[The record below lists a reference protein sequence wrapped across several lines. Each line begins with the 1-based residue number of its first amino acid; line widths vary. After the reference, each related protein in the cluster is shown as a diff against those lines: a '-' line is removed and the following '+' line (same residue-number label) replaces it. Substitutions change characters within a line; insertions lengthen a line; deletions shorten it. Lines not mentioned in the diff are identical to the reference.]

1 MKSITLSP
9 QMPNLEEYNMQLTAT
24 DVTKVI
30 KGKTVL
36 SHINLSLNSGYVYG
50 FVGPN
55 ASGKTMLFRVL
66 SGLISATTGIVSLNG
81 KILKKAFPVLP
92 DLGILLEN
100 VSLYPELTGYEN
112 LDYLAKFNHKID
124 KAGIIEALQRV
135 GLDPADKRKYGK
147 YSLGMKQRLAIAQ
160 AVIER
165 PGILML
171 DEPTNAL
178 DQDSVKLIRGLIE
191 SEKDRGA
198 IVLLASHNKEDI
210 QLLCDHTFTMDGGA
224 IVGR

>member
-1 MKSITLSP
+1 
-9 QMPNLEEYNMQLTAT
+9 MQLTAT

-147 YSLGMKQRLAIAQ
+147 YSLGMKQRLTIAQ
-160 AVIER
+160 AVMER

-178 DQDSVKLIRGLIE
+178 DQDSVKVIRGLIK

>member
-1 MKSITLSP
+1 
-9 QMPNLEEYNMQLTAT
+9 MQLTAT

-92 DLGILLEN
+92 NLGILLEN

-147 YSLGMKQRLAIAQ
+147 YSLGMKQRLALAQ
-160 AVIER
+160 AVMVR
-165 PGILML
+165 PDILML

-178 DQDSVKLIRGLIE
+178 DQDSVKLIRGLIK

>member
-1 MKSITLSP
+1 
-9 QMPNLEEYNMQLTAT
+9 MQLTAT

-160 AVIER
+160 AVMER

-178 DQDSVKLIRGLIE
+178 DQDSVKVIRGLIK

>member
-1 MKSITLSP
+1 
-9 QMPNLEEYNMQLTAT
+9 MPNLEEYNMQLTAT

-92 DLGILLEN
+92 NLGILLEN

-147 YSLGMKQRLAIAQ
+147 YSLGMKQRLALAQ
-160 AVIER
+160 AVMER

>member
-1 MKSITLSP
+1 
-9 QMPNLEEYNMQLTAT
+9 MQLTAT

-81 KILKKAFPVLP
+81 IILKKAFPVLP

-160 AVIER
+160 AVMER

-178 DQDSVKLIRGLIE
+178 DQDSVKLIRGLIK

>member
-1 MKSITLSP
+1 
-9 QMPNLEEYNMQLTAT
+9 MQLTAT

-50 FVGPN
+50 FIGPN
-55 ASGKTMLFRVL
+55 ASGKTMLFRAL
-66 SGLISATTGIVSLNG
+66 SGLMSVTAGVVSLDG
-81 KILKKAFPVLP
+81 IILKKDFPVLP
-92 DLGILLEN
+92 NLGILLEN
-100 VSLYPELTGYEN
+100 VLLYPELTGYEN
-112 LDYLAKFNHKID
+112 LEYLARFNRKVD
-124 KAGIIEALQRV
+124 KTGIIDALRRV
-135 GLDPADKRKYGK
+135 GLEPTDKRKYGK

-160 AVIER
+160 AVMER
-165 PGILML
+165 PDILML

-178 DQDSVKLIRGLIE
+178 DQDSVKLIRGLIK

-210 QLLCDHTFTMDGGA
+210 QLLCDHTFTMDSGA

>member
-160 AVIER
+160 AVMER

-210 QLLCDHTFTMDGGA
+210 QLLCDHTFTMDSGA

>member
-1 MKSITLSP
+1 
-9 QMPNLEEYNMQLTAT
+9 MPNLEGYNMQLTAT

-160 AVIER
+160 AVMER

-178 DQDSVKLIRGLIE
+178 DQDSVKLIRGLIK

>member
-1 MKSITLSP
+1 
-9 QMPNLEEYNMQLTAT
+9 MPNLEEYNMQLTAT

-147 YSLGMKQRLAIAQ
+147 
-160 AVIER
+160 
-165 PGILML
+165 
-171 DEPTNAL
+171 
-178 DQDSVKLIRGLIE
+178 
-191 SEKDRGA
+191 
-198 IVLLASHNKEDI
+198 
-210 QLLCDHTFTMDGGA
+210 
-224 IVGR
+224 

>member
-1 MKSITLSP
+1 
-9 QMPNLEEYNMQLTAT
+9 MQLTAT

-160 AVIER
+160 AVMER

-210 QLLCDHTFTMDGGA
+210 QLLCDHTFTMDSGA

>member
-1 MKSITLSP
+1 
-9 QMPNLEEYNMQLTAT
+9 MPNLEEYNMQLTAT

-92 DLGILLEN
+92 NLGILLEN

-160 AVIER
+160 AVMER

-178 DQDSVKLIRGLIE
+178 DQDSVKLIRGLIK

>member
-1 MKSITLSP
+1 
-9 QMPNLEEYNMQLTAT
+9 MQLTAT

-92 DLGILLEN
+92 NLGILLEN

-147 YSLGMKQRLAIAQ
+147 YSLGMKQRLALAQ
-160 AVIER
+160 AVMER
-165 PGILML
+165 PDILML

-178 DQDSVKLIRGLIE
+178 DQDSVKLIRGLIK

>member
-1 MKSITLSP
+1 
-9 QMPNLEEYNMQLTAT
+9 MQLTAT

-92 DLGILLEN
+92 NLGILLEN

-160 AVIER
+160 AVMER
-165 PGILML
+165 PDILML

>member
-1 MKSITLSP
+1 
-9 QMPNLEEYNMQLTAT
+9 MQLTAT

-81 KILKKAFPVLP
+81 KVLKKAFPVLP

-160 AVIER
+160 AVMER
-165 PGILML
+165 PDILML

-191 SEKDRGA
+191 SEKARGA

>member
-1 MKSITLSP
+1 
-9 QMPNLEEYNMQLTAT
+9 MQLTAT

-92 DLGILLEN
+92 NLGILLEN

-147 YSLGMKQRLAIAQ
+147 YSLGMKQRLALAQ
-160 AVIER
+160 AVMER
-165 PGILML
+165 PDILML

-178 DQDSVKLIRGLIE
+178 DQDSVKLIRGMIK

-210 QLLCDHTFTMDGGA
+210 QLLCDHTFTMDGGV

>member
-1 MKSITLSP
+1 
-9 QMPNLEEYNMQLTAT
+9 MPNLEEYNMQLTAT

-92 DLGILLEN
+92 NLGILLEN

-160 AVIER
+160 AVMER
-165 PGILML
+165 PDILML

-191 SEKDRGA
+191 SEKERGA

>member
-1 MKSITLSP
+1 
-9 QMPNLEEYNMQLTAT
+9 MPNLEEYNMQLTAT

-160 AVIER
+160 AVMER

>member
-1 MKSITLSP
+1 
-9 QMPNLEEYNMQLTAT
+9 MQLTAT

-55 ASGKTMLFRVL
+55 ASGQTMLFRVL

-160 AVIER
+160 AVMER

-178 DQDSVKLIRGLIE
+178 DQDSVKVIRGLIK

>member
-1 MKSITLSP
+1 
-9 QMPNLEEYNMQLTAT
+9 MQLTAT

-160 AVIER
+160 AVMER

-178 DQDSVKLIRGLIE
+178 DQDSVKVIRGLIK

-210 QLLCDHTFTMDGGA
+210 QLLCDYTFTMDGGA

>member
-1 MKSITLSP
+1 
-9 QMPNLEEYNMQLTAT
+9 MQLTAT

-30 KGKTVL
+30 KGKTVI

-160 AVIER
+160 AVMER

-178 DQDSVKLIRGLIE
+178 DQDSVKLIRGLIK

>member
-1 MKSITLSP
+1 
-9 QMPNLEEYNMQLTAT
+9 MQLTAT

-160 AVIER
+160 AVMER

>member
-1 MKSITLSP
+1 
-9 QMPNLEEYNMQLTAT
+9 MQLTAT

-36 SHINLSLNSGYVYG
+36 SHINLSLNSGYVYE
-50 FVGPN
+50 FIGPN
-55 ASGKTMLFRVL
+55 ASGKTMLFRAL
-66 SGLISATTGIVSLNG
+66 SGLMSVTAGVVSLDG
-81 KILKKAFPVLP
+81 KILKKDFPVLP
-92 DLGILLEN
+92 NLGILLEN
-100 VSLYPELTGYEN
+100 VLLYPELTGYEN
-112 LDYLAKFNHKID
+112 LEYLARFNHKVD
-124 KAGIIEALQRV
+124 KTGIIDALRRV
-135 GLDPADKRKYGK
+135 GLEPTDKRKYGK

-160 AVIER
+160 AVMER
-165 PGILML
+165 PDILML

-178 DQDSVKLIRGLIE
+178 DQDSVKLIRGLIK

-210 QLLCDHTFTMDGGA
+210 QLLCDHTFTMDSGA

>member
-1 MKSITLSP
+1 
-9 QMPNLEEYNMQLTAT
+9 MQLTAT
-24 DVTKVI
+24 DVTKVF

-160 AVIER
+160 AVMER
-165 PGILML
+165 PDILML

-191 SEKDRGA
+191 SEKARGA

>member
-1 MKSITLSP
+1 
-9 QMPNLEEYNMQLTAT
+9 MQLTAT

-55 ASGKTMLFRVL
+55 ASGKTMLFRAL
-66 SGLISATTGIVSLNG
+66 SGLMSVTAGVVSLDG
-81 KILKKAFPVLP
+81 KILKKDFPVLP
-92 DLGILLEN
+92 NLGILLEN
-100 VSLYPELTGYEN
+100 VLLYPELTGYEN
-112 LDYLAKFNHKID
+112 LEYLARFNRKVD
-124 KAGIIEALQRV
+124 KTGIIDALRRV
-135 GLDPADKRKYGK
+135 GLEPTDKRKYGK

-160 AVIER
+160 AVMER
-165 PGILML
+165 PDILML

-178 DQDSVKLIRGLIE
+178 DQDSVKLIRGLIK

-210 QLLCDHTFTMDGGA
+210 QLLCDHTLTMDSGA
-224 IVGR
+224 TVGR

>member
-1 MKSITLSP
+1 
-9 QMPNLEEYNMQLTAT
+9 MQLTAT

-160 AVIER
+160 AVMER

-178 DQDSVKLIRGLIE
+178 DQDSVKLIRGLIK

-210 QLLCDHTFTMDGGA
+210 QLLCDHTFTMDSGA

>member
-1 MKSITLSP
+1 
-9 QMPNLEEYNMQLTAT
+9 MQLTAT

-66 SGLISATTGIVSLNG
+66 SRLISATTGIVSLNG

-160 AVIER
+160 AVMER
-165 PGILML
+165 PDILML